1 MKILTPRNNK
11 DYYDYLSGIY
21 GIDEN
26 VVYDR
31 REFNILEN
39 IDSPYFSKI
48 KKEEDKPKQESRIYG
63 KRGPGGKILYEYIG
77 KITYALLEVGLFW
90 VVFKIERY
98 LDEKGI
104 VNIDWTLEEKIE
116 IEKSLH
122 KGESAMT
129 FFPDL
134 HIYNH
139 IKRSNEYRVN
149 LKDGI
154 KNPILRGSQIA
165 SMISPDEVYKGIYS
179 YLSALNDK
187 DIVDKRTD
195 IQKAEAAGFDKITS
209 FRNIK

>member
-21 GIDEN
+21 GIDDK

-77 KITYALLEVGLFW
+77 KVTYALLEVGLFW

-98 LDEKGI
+98 LDEKDN
-104 VNIDWTLEEKIE
+104 VNIDWTIEEKFN

-122 KGESAMT
+122 KGSTAMT

-134 HIYNH
+134 HIY
-139 IKRSNEYRVN
+139 IYRRKPNEYKVK
-149 LKDGI
+149 LEDGI
-154 KNPILRGSQIA
+154 QNPILKGTPIA
-165 SMISPDEVYKGIYS
+165 SIVTADEIYKGIYS

-187 DIVDKRTD
+187 EIIDNGTD
-195 IQKAEAAGFDKITS
+195 IQKAESAGFDRKTS